1 MPAAGLWE
9 RALRLLLLYTHRL
22 HSSSFLGLPYR
33 ISEFNQALD
42 GAFIYYTSPTSQ
54 PRSIEVFVAVEEV
67 PVKRTFVHFDVPR
80 QDCDRAMKFSILLGL
95 GFRVE
100 YIPQIDPVLQVHR
113 HLPL

>member
-1 MPAAGLWE
+1 MLDS
-9 RALRLLLLYTHRL
+9 THVARNFRPGDVVVPFWDYL
-22 HSSSFLGLPYR
+22 IGFLNM
-33 ISEFNQALD
+33 NQALD

-113 HLPL
+113 YLPL